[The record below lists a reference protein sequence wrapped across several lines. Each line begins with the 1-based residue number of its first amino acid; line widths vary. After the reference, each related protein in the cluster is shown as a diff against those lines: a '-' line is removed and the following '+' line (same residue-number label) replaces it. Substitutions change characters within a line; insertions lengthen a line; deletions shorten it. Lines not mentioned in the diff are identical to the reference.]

1 MRTYGD
7 DLAQLCL
14 GVARLV
20 DAADRQDPLTEPW
33 RVLAARDAVVRGLS
47 SAYIAVAGKPSRG
60 HDMEQRATVPLQYL
74 SKVLAAEPRL
84 APQHS
89 AAEAGQLPGTDQ
101 FWTLAAGG
109 AVGLEQ
115 HLAGS
120 RFLGA
125 ADSWTAVGD
134 FARIARA
141 LPWLDS
147 DLAQRI
153 QTYVEREH
161 LMGAQRSALQSA
173 AHHLGSTRHDV
184 ELRTASGEVLRLID
198 DTHRTSGAAELHTE
212 TRRPLAVRSGQDVPE
227 ALRRLA
233 HQLSTSDSVGMR
245 DIVVCC
251 NALRRIAASSEAVLR
266 EVGGR
271 TTAYAIVNQLSD
283 VQGELAELAAHR
295 TRVAS
300 ITQAAGVAVQA
311 QSLANVLHPFQGQDR
326 AIQASE
332 AAKQL
337 EPTVAAL
344 TRAVERSSRSGVLL
358 VPWDTAGRSIE
369 QGFWQ
374 PALDPESPQLA
385 SIRKTAAACRDA
397 ARLLPG
403 LASIMRQEHGFLL
416 ADDRLSQL
424 IASAAHTVD
433 RTVAA
438 RARQDTAADRH
449 ATSPRRWRPGQGRG
463 QQTLSGTAL

>member
-20 DAADRQDPLTEPW
+20 DAGDRQCQLTEPW
-33 RVLAARDAVVRGLS
+33 RVLAARDAVVRGLA

-60 HDMEQRATVPLQYL
+60 YDMEVRATAPLQYL
-74 SKVLAAEPRL
+74 SKVLATEPRL
-84 APQHS
+84 APHHS
-89 AAEAGQLPGTDQ
+89 ATDAGQLPGTDQ
-101 FWTLAAGG
+101 FWTRAAGG

-125 ADSWTAVGD
+125 TDSWTAVGD
-134 FARIARA
+134 LARIARA

-147 DLAQRI
+147 DLAQRLKTYGGIEHI
-153 QTYVEREH
+153 Q
-161 LMGAQRSALQSA
+161 GPQRLALQSA
-173 AHHLGSTRHDV
+173 ARHLGRTRHDV

-198 DTHRTSGAAELHTE
+198 DTQRTSGAAELHAE

-251 NALRRIAASSEAVLR
+251 NALRRIAASSEQVLR

-271 TTAYAIVNQLSD
+271 TTAYAIVNQSSD
-283 VQGELAELAAHR
+283 LQGELAELAAHR
-295 TRVAS
+295 TRVVS
-300 ITQAAGVAVQA
+300 ITQATGVAVQA
-311 QSLANVLHPFQGQDR
+311 QSLANVHPFQGQDR
-326 AIQASE
+326 AIQACE

-337 EPTVAAL
+337 GPTVGAL

-374 PALDPESPQLA
+374 PALDPESPQLVD
-385 SIRKTAAACRDA
+385 IRTSAAACRDV

-403 LASIMRQEHGFLL
+403 LVSVMRQEHGFLL

-438 RARQDTAADRH
+438 RACQDTAVDRL
-449 ATSPRRWRPGQGRG
+449 ATSPGRWRPGQGRG
-463 QQTLSGTAL
+463 HQTLRGTAV